1 MIRRPGTA
9 VAGDN
14 TNKTIAIAC
23 VALMIFTVAYVMIS
37 AGEESEAETVR
48 YGVSDYYVISGQ
60 GKYTD
65 SSLNGYDS
73 IYITGTSISNG
84 AFKNCTTLIYV
95 RIDSTVKTIGDN
107 AFEGCTSLSYVGGSG
122 VTTIGK
128 CAFKNSSVRTLNFES
143 SLTTIGENAFQGTSR
158 LANFPLWNT
167 SVTEFKNGTFMN
179 SGLQIIDMRN
189 ITSVG
194 STAFSGSKVDLQIVR
209 SGQTT
214 LLPGICRLYC
224 DDDSL
229 FYETDSPIRQVSKS
243 GQTVTFTLRE
253 MTYLKVTAVNGSED
267 LAENKFVVCE
277 YYAKFKTD
285 GTSDY
290 TLSAR
295 PMEIHIPEGVGVDA
309 LVKIDTGD
317 LPYKLPVAVAG
328 KLTFSGWKVEGSD
341 DFITEITA
349 TLMRANGG
357 RIVMNAEFGKADVM
371 MDHSSISD
379 RTDVSTLQIR
389 AGFTLGGKYPK
400 LPDVNGYRHIGWMV
414 DGEQLAPEAEI
425 TKLESHTAY
434 SIWSPT
440 ITYKLTYLQSDG
452 SVLSIVEAGYN
463 ETIVPDMGLAAAEEE
478 GKRHIGW
485 SVDGTT
491 AADKVRV
498 ENDMSLMPV
507 FGDRTLFK
515 VSVKDRGETLS
526 ATDVYDGRKYT
537 FCQEDPFS
545 PTQVFL
551 GWTDGIVSGTELV
564 VESDITIES
573 EWRDR
578 AAYKVSYREG
588 RSVLT
593 TATALE
599 GIPFEIAVDDPV
611 REGMNFYGWYDES
624 DNRYAKGDKLDVSAD
639 TELFTEWTDKA
650 IYFVTYYS
658 EGDVKGIVKVADGSD
673 YLIDKKLTRDGYAF
687 KGWSLTDG
695 GEVSK
700 VNGDMLKPTAD
711 VALYAVWD
719 KEPESQPSTDTTTD
733 TDGPD
738 EGSDSSNTD
747 GDSSE
752 TDGGG
757 DGLSDT
763 DGDGS
768 GSEPSGFA
776 ISGTAMAVGAG
787 VAAMVIALL
796 AVAVRRA

>member
-37 AGEESEAETVR
+37 AGEESEAETVT
-48 YGVSDYYVISGQ
+48 YGVTEYYVISGQ

-65 SSLNGYDS
+65 SSLNGYTS
-73 IYITGTSISNG
+73 IHITGTSISNG
-84 AFKNCTTLIYV
+84 AFKNCTTLAYV
-95 RIDSTVKTIGDN
+95 RMSSTVKTIGDN
-107 AFEGCTSLSYVGGSG
+107 AFEGCTSLIYVGGPG
-122 VTTIGK
+122 VTTIGQ
-128 CAFKNSSVRTLNFES
+128 CAFKNSSVRSVDFES
-143 SLTTIGENAFQGTSR
+143 SLTTINENAFQGTSR
-158 LANFPLWNT
+158 LTYFPLWNT

-194 STAFSGSKVDLQIVR
+194 NTAFSGSKMDLQIVR

-229 FYETDSPIRQVSKS
+229 FYETDSPIRQVCKS
-243 GQTVTFTLRE
+243 GQTITFTLSG
-253 MTYLKVTAVNGSED
+253 MTYLKVTAVNGKED
-267 LAENKFVVCE
+267 LAEHTRTVIA
-277 YYAKFKTD
+277 YYAKFDAD

-295 PMEIHIPEGVGVDA
+295 QMEIHMPEGIGVDT
-309 LVKIDTGD
+309 LVNLDSGD

-328 KLTFSGWKVEGSD
+328 KLAFNGWKVEGSN
-341 DFITEITA
+341 DFVTEITK
-349 TLMRANGG
+349 TLMKTNGG
-357 RIVMNAEFGKADVM
+357 RIVLNAEFGMADVM

-389 AGFTLGGKYPK
+389 AGFSLGGKYPK

-425 TKLESHTAY
+425 TKLENHTAY
-434 SIWSPT
+434 SVWSPT

-551 GWTDGIVSGTELV
+551 GWTEGIVSGTELV
-564 VESDITIES
+564 VESDIMIES

-624 DNRYAKGDKLDVSAD
+624 GNRYGKGDKLDVSAD
-639 TELFTEWTDKA
+639 TELFIEWTDKT
-650 IYFVTYYS
+650 IYFVSYYS
-658 EGDVKGIVKVADGSD
+658 EGDVKGIVRIADGSD
-673 YLIDKKLTRDGYAF
+673 YLIDMKLTRDGYAF

-719 KEPESQPSTDTTTD
+719 KEPESQPSTDTTTE
-733 TDGPD
+733 TDGP
-738 EGSDSSNTD
+738 ED
-747 GDSSE
+747 GDGRSE
-752 TDGGG
+752 
-757 DGLSDT
+757 T

-768 GSEPSGFA
+768 GREPSGFA
-776 ISGTAMAVGAG
+776 IGGTAMAVGAG
-787 VAAMVIALL
+787 VAAIVIALL
-796 AVAVRRA
+796 AVAIRRS